1 MSRPEKYY
9 ARTAD
14 TRRVYPLQMAVGE
27 AYPVEIDWG
36 QMVGEYGS
44 SVQDCSWQTDSGVV
58 GIADADV
65 DGSVTR
71 ATVSA
76 VTDGVGMVVA
86 VVTLTD
92 DRVFSRWWYVRVT
105 DPAAGAVTDYPS

>member
-1 MSRPEKYY
+1 MARPEKYY

-14 TRRVYPLQMAVGE
+14 TRRVYPLQMTVGE
-27 AYPVEIDWG
+27 AFPVEIDWA
-36 QMVGEYGS
+36 QMVGEYGT

-71 ATVSA
+71 ATVTA
-76 VTDGVGMVVA
+76 ANAGHGMVVA
-86 VVTLTD
+86 VVTLAD

-105 DPAAGAVTDYPS
+105 DPAGVAVDYP